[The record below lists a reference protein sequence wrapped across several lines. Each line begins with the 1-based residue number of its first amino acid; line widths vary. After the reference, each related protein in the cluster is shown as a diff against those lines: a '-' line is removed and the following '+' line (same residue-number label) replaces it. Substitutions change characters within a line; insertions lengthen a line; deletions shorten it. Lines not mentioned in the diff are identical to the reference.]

1 MIRGFA
7 VILLSVVLMGFIPI
21 NRSSPQA
28 RSLVGQWSFNERCG
42 RIAVDNVL
50 NNNGSLGGSTLTFK
64 DNYAD
69 FPGTSLNYINC
80 PNFKWYAG
88 SEITIMF
95 WNKTAGGTTGSAIN
109 IGNQSSTGTN
119 IVNCHAPYSDNNLYW
134 DYGTNNNNGGA
145 GRISTSYSAY
155 LNKWTHVALVNN
167 GVNWKAI
174 YFNGILATSSTTAAT
189 PPVAMT
195 GLTIGAWVL
204 ANNYHYG
211 KMMDFRIYN
220 RALSSNEIKEVY
232 LNSKNL
238 FINKR

>member
-1 MIRGFA
+1 MIRWFA
-7 VILLSVVLMGFIPI
+7 VVLLAVVLMGFIPI

-28 RSLVGQWSFNERCG
+28 ISLVGQWSFDERGG
-42 RIAVDNVL
+42 RIAIDNVL
-50 NNNGSLGGSTLTFK
+50 KNNGSLGGSTLIFK
-64 DNYAD
+64 DNYAN
-69 FPGTSLNYINC
+69 FPGTSSNYINC
-80 PNFKWYAG
+80 PNFKWNAG
-88 SEITIMF
+88 SQITIMF

-109 IGNQSSTGTN
+109 IGNQSSVSTN

-134 DYGTNNNNGGA
+134 DYGTNVA

-155 LNKWTHVALVNN
+155 LNKWTHIALVNN

-174 YFNGILATSSTTAAT
+174 YFNANIATSGTTVAS

-195 GLTIGAWVL
+195 GLTIGGWVIS
-204 ANNYHYG
+204 NNYHYG

-238 FINKR
+238 FINNR